1 MSKIKIINENYIHAQ
16 DNLFGGE
23 IGNLVI
29 NQKRRNLRGNVL
41 MEGATGIVMNFTPA
55 QKDLYNSYSVPQGEY
70 YNNDFTWRKGKQSN
84 IAGSIQINWIGN
96 NIIETII
103 LKPTEKLQRD
113 RDNGWY
119 GNAQKLSNYV
129 VTADKSMELAKEQK
143 LIQDRETE
151 YNNFVSK
158 FQSLTYSNNTNP
170 THTQKIHIATKAAYK
185 EAIDKCL
192 QIFDR
197 EDWYENRFTLWAD
210 FMNWIEKDF
219 RNKYHTDGIEQV
231 LFGGQQDT
239 WMPITRWEQE
249 PTYDKYSIHFT
260 LASNFDTATMCDIAG
275 VANGLEKEIKEYI
288 SNTPDTLLTNEE
300 VKKFNYQQVGC
311 SLKNADI
318 VKRSGNIEY
327 KTWSNPIVGQHIKIK
342 MEQGIF
348 HIS

>member
-16 DNLFGGE
+16 DNLFGGNV
-23 IGNLVI
+23 GNLVI
-29 NQKRRNLRGNVL
+29 SQRSRNLRGINVPA
-41 MEGATGIVMNFTPA
+41 GATGIVLDFTPA
-55 QKDLYNSYSVPQGEY
+55 QKDLYSSYSVPQGEY
-70 YNNDFTWRKGKQSN
+70 YNDEFTWRKGKQSAM
-84 IAGSIQINWIGN
+84 AGSIKINWVSH
-96 NIIETII
+96 NITETII
-103 LKPTEKLQRD
+103 LKPTEKLERERD
-113 RDNGWY
+113 GGWY
-119 GNAQKLSNYV
+119 GNAHKLSKFI
-129 VTADKSMELAKEQK
+129 VTADKSLELAKEQK
-143 LIQDRETE
+143 IKDDRKTE

-158 FQSLTYSNNTNP
+158 FQSLTYNGCGNP
-170 THTQKIHIATKAAYK
+170 THQQKIHIATKAAYK

-210 FMNWIEKDF
+210 FANWIEKDF
-219 RNKYHTDGIEQV
+219 RNKYHSDGIEQV

-239 WMPITRWEQE
+239 WMPMTRWEQE

-260 LASNFDTATMCDIAG
+260 LASNFDTATMCAMAG
-275 VANGLEKEIKEYI
+275 VPNGLEKEIKEYI
-288 SNTPDTLLTNEE
+288 SNTPNTLLTNEE
-300 VKKFNYQQVGC
+300 IKQFNYQQVGC

-327 KTWSNPIVGQHIKIK
+327 KTWSNPITGQHIKIK